1 MSDWATRTVKA
12 IGWVAQYRERN
23 RTAHQL
29 TSRAHA
35 RAVRPSRFH
44 PPRRIERMC
53 TVSSEL
59 RDGQRIYR
67 LMPHPSGAPRVAGEP
82 ASHGTASHGTASHGT
97 ASHGT
102 AAADRPA
109 LLFLHGGGYVNEML
123 SAHWVVAATLCAEL
137 KRQVIVPIYPLAPL
151 GNAADNYQRM
161 VALYRRECERVGPP
175 DVIGDSAGGG
185 MALALLL
192 QVVQAG
198 LPLPDRC
205 VLHSPWLDLT
215 CANPDV
221 VARAKLDVMLS
232 PTMLESASRL
242 WAGDLP
248 LEDPQVSPLFG
259 DLAALAPTRFLVLT
273 GTHDILNADSRAFR
287 DRAQELGLQ
296 VVFLEDEEQPH
307 VFAFL
312 PTRQGRAAKR
322 RIESFLLGDPAPG
335 RDADPRIASRRAFRR
350 ASRLLD

>member
-23 RTAHQL
+23 RTVHQL

-35 RAVRPSRFH
+35 RAIRPSRFH

-53 TVSSEL
+53 AVTSEL

-67 LMPHPSGAPRVAGEP
+67 LMPHPSGSPRVAGEP
-82 ASHGTASHGTASHGT
+82 ASHGTASHGTP
-97 ASHGT
+97 
-102 AAADRPA
+102 AADRPA

-123 SAHWVVAATLCAEL
+123 SAHWIVAATLCAEL

-151 GNAADNYQRM
+151 GNATDNYQRM
-161 VALYRRECERVGPP
+161 LALYRRECEQVGPP

-198 LPLPDRC
+198 LPLPERC

-215 CANPDV
+215 CAHPDV
-221 VARAKLDVMLS
+221 LARAKLDVMLS
-232 PTMLESASRL
+232 PTMLKSASRL

-248 LEDPQVSPLFG
+248 LEDPRVSPLFG
-259 DLAALAPTRFLVLT
+259 DLAALASTRFLVLT

-287 DRAQELGLQ
+287 DRAHELGLH
-296 VVFLEDEEQPH
+296 VVFVEDEEQPH

-312 PTRQGRAAKR
+312 PTPQGRAAKR
-322 RIESFLLGDPAPG
+322 RIETFLLGDPAPD
-335 RDADPRIASRRAFRR
+335 RNIDRRTATRRAFRR
-350 ASRLLD
+350 ASRQLD